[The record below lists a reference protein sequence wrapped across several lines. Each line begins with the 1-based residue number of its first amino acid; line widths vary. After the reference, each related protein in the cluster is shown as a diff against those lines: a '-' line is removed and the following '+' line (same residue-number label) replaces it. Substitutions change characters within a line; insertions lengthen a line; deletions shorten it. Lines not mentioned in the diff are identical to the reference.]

1 MDLYI
6 FDSYML
12 VVKHIQLKQHIQ
24 VYSLVASRSYSVGKH
39 ISVLHLLHDK
49 RNSVHMDLDY
59 INLLVYRIQ
68 CDDKQQMDR
77 PNSLAD
83 MNSLEYDLIHR
94 RLLVF
99 RKYQGKDQHI
109 CY

>member
-1 MDLYI
+1 M
-6 FDSYML
+6 FT
-12 VVKHIQLKQHIQ
+12 VLKKNT
-24 VYSLVASRSYSVGKH
+24 Y
-39 ISVLHLLHDK
+39 
-49 RNSVHMDLDY
+49 MDLDC
-59 INLLVYRIQ
+59 INLLVYRIE

-83 MNSLEYDLIHR
+83 MNSLEYDSKHR
-94 RLLVF
+94 KLLVF